1 VFSTAKWAQASR
13 EVIRL
18 RRELRGLRKE
28 REAQQSALGAAAYAD
43 DPEETESLRRQLAE
57 LDARIG
63 GCELA
68 IDEAVNEARERV
80 RRRRSA
86 VQPTQPFAVAEEA
99 PPPSED
105 DRTRTAPTA
114 ARPPRKKGA

>member
-1 VFSTAKWAQASR
+1 MGTGVSR
-13 EVIRL
+13 GNRL
-18 RRELRGLRKE
+18 RRERRGLRKE

-43 DPEETESLRRQLAE
+43 DPEEMESLRRQLTD
-57 LDARIG
+57 LDVRIE

-86 VQPTQPFAVAEEA
+86 VQPTQPFAPAEEA
-99 PPPSED
+99 PPPGEH

-114 ARPPRKKGA
+114 ARPPPKKGA

>member
-1 VFSTAKWAQASR
+1 
-13 EVIRL
+13 VIRL
-18 RRELRGLRKE
+18 RRELRALRQE

-43 DPEETESLRRQLAE
+43 DPEEMESRRRQPAE

-68 IDEAVNEARERV
+68 IDGAVKEARERV
-80 RRRRSA
+80 QRRRSA

-99 PPPSED
+99 PQPGED